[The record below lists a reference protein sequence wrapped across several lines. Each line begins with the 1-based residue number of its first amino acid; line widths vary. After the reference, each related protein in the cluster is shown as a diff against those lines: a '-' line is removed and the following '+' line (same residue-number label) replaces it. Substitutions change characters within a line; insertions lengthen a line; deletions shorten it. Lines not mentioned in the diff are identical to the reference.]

1 LKALDKRQGYRG
13 ILDNKYVD
21 INKELNEKT
30 PFKKIIMV
38 PGDVMTATV
47 LAVTPSS
54 ATVKTKGVIGT
65 ISLSDT
71 LWIKRVIDSKG
82 TVIKKYRAIKLT
94 NILKPGDIIT
104 VRVKNVKKEKPVF
117 LLEQEPLVQGAL
129 IALEPSTGYIRAMVG
144 GYDFNKSE
152 FNRAL
157 YAKRQAGSAY
167 KPIIYAAA
175 IDYGFTP
182 ASIIVDEPVNYPGK
196 TFGDW
201 EPANY
206 DEEFHGPT
214 RLREALAYSRNIVT
228 IKLLEEL
235 GVEKAIHLA
244 KSVGFKGPF
253 PHNLTLALGSLSV
266 TPLEITSAFSVFATG
281 GKLMKPFAVK
291 YVTDSDGNI
300 LENNQPRG
308 MSVISPETAFLTTS
322 MLEDVV
328 KYGTGW
334 RARALKRPVAG
345 KTGTTND
352 YKDAWFVGFTPALAA
367 GVWVGFD
374 DQRQL
379 GDKETGSK
387 AAAPIWVSFM
397 KEALDLMSPIGSKQR
412 EELRTLTTPD
422 GIVTAIID
430 PLTGLLATNTSEKMI
445 EFFREG
451 TAPFLYSSEME
462 REIVKKE
469 KEVLKELSLEM
480 KRQKIN

>member
-1 LKALDKRQGYRG
+1 
-13 ILDNKYVD
+13 
-21 INKELNEKT
+21 
-30 PFKKIIMV
+30 
-38 PGDVMTATV
+38 
-47 LAVTPSS
+47 
-54 ATVKTKGVIGT
+54 
-65 ISLSDT
+65 
-71 LWIKRVIDSKG
+71 
-82 TVIKKYRAIKLT
+82 
-94 NILKPGDIIT
+94 
-104 VRVKNVKKEKPVF
+104 
-117 LLEQEPLVQGAL
+117 
-129 IALEPSTGYIRAMVG
+129 
-144 GYDFNKSE
+144 
-152 FNRAL
+152 
-157 YAKRQAGSAY
+157 
-167 KPIIYAAA
+167 
-175 IDYGFTP
+175 
-182 ASIIVDEPVNYPGK
+182 
-196 TFGDW
+196 
-201 EPANY
+201 
-206 DEEFHGPT
+206 
-214 RLREALAYSRNIVT
+214 
-228 IKLLEEL
+228 
-235 GVEKAIHLA
+235 
-244 KSVGFKGPF
+244 
-253 PHNLTLALGSLSV
+253 
-266 TPLEITSAFSVFATG
+266 
-281 GKLMKPFAVK
+281 MKPFAVK